1 MSMKISR
8 HHLAIKIGF
17 LMLCNLIALQSYGQQ
32 YNVELRPTLH
42 FPTRTVLDQNL
53 RIGNGIELTG
63 VYNVSN
69 RTSVYAGLLW
79 NRFDTDESRNEEDI
93 EYTQKGIVLGTL
105 FNFKIIEKQKHLYY
119 IRTGFTYS
127 NVASSSV
134 IETANFESKNAI
146 GTQLGL
152 GMSIKS
158 LGHWS
163 ILPELRYSSSSHRKD
178 VTSGN
183 DLLSF
188 NTIAI
193 TVAIRRS
200 L

>member
-1 MSMKISR
+1 
-8 HHLAIKIGF
+8 
-17 LMLCNLIALQSYGQQ
+17 MLCSLTALKTYGQQ

-42 FPTRTVLDQNL
+42 FPTRSVLYQNL
-53 RIGNGIELTG
+53 RIGNGIELAG
-63 VYNVSN
+63 IYNIST
-69 RTSVYAGLLW
+69 RTDVYAGVLW
-79 NRFDTDESRNEEDI
+79 SRFDTDESRNEEDI
-93 EYTQKGIVLGTL
+93 EYTQKGIVLGAL
-105 FNFKIIEKQKHLYY
+105 FNFKIIEKQKHLLYV
-119 IRTGFTYS
+119 RTGLTYS

-134 IETANFESKNAI
+134 IDTANFQSKNAI
-146 GTQLGL
+146 GTQVGL
-152 GMSIKS
+152 GMRIKS
-158 LGHWS
+158 LGNWS
-163 ILPELRYSSSSHRKD
+163 ILPELRYSSSSHRID